1 MAFPPRFLDELRARV
16 SLAQVVGRRVRLT
29 RRGREFVGLCPFHKE
44 KTPSFSVVE
53 DKGFYH
59 CFGCG
64 AHGDVIGFMMQT
76 ANMSFPEAVEDL
88 ARQAGLEVP
97 KQSREEREHLE
108 RQATLEEVVEAA
120 CVFFEEA
127 LHVPEG
133 REARLYL
140 ERRGLD
146 LGTIRRFRLGYAPEG
161 RDVLKRALLSRFP
174 EALLVEAGLL
184 RRPEEGGESFDYFR
198 SRVIFPIGDRR
209 GRIIAFGGRVLGEG
223 QPKYLNSPE
232 TPLFQKG
239 RVLYG
244 WAQARAAAAREP
256 SAIVTEGYMDVIA
269 LHRVGFATA
278 VAPLGTALTETQIEE
293 LWRLAPEPVLC
304 FDGDA
309 AGLRAAGRALERAL
323 PLLKPGHSLKFAT
336 LPEGEDPDTLVLHE
350 GVAAIRGLL
359 ERARPLAE
367 VLWEMETAHPIAT
380 PEQRAAL
387 ERRLEDR
394 VRVIADR
401 SVQEHYRSF
410 FRNRLFH
417 EFRRAKS
424 AGRRRGHDE
433 KMGPNA
439 GIRLRS
445 RPAFEGTPRGEPTIN
460 RRHQQE
466 TLLAALLNHPFLL
479 GEVVEDVA
487 GMHLAPDLDKLWH
500 EILRLHALNPDLDSA
515 GLAIQ
520 LRQNGFARV
529 VEGVLSPRVLIH
541 AAFAR
546 QGVDAKTVRAGWAST
561 RDGVQKAHLHTQI
574 AEAGRDL
581 AEDTTD
587 EKWTRLHPLL
597 EQKVEDDGAAGG
609 GIR

>member
-1 MAFPPRFLDELRARV
+1 MALSPGFLDELRSRI
-16 SLAQVVGRRVRLT
+16 SLTGLIGRRVKLA
-29 RRGREFVGLCPFHKE
+29 RRGHEYVGLCPFHHE
-44 KTPSFSVVE
+44 KTPSFYVVE
-53 DKGFYH
+53 DKSFFH

-64 AHGDVIGFMMQT
+64 AHGDAIGFVMR
-76 ANMSFPEAVEDL
+76 ADNLDFIEAIEAL
-88 ARQAGLEVP
+88 AGEAGLAVP
-97 KQSREEREHLE
+97 RATPQERERAQRQKTLLE
-108 RQATLEEVVEAA
+108 ALEAA
-120 CVFFEEA
+120 AAFY
-127 LHVPEG
+127 
-133 REARLYL
+133 EARLWAPAAAPARGYL
-140 ERRGLD
+140 QQRGLD
-146 LGTIRRFRLGYAPEG
+146 AETIRRFRLGWAPDD
-161 RDVLKRALLSRFP
+161 RQALRRTLAADFP
-174 EALLVEAGLL
+174 EPLLIEAGLL
-184 RRPEEGGESFDYFR
+184 RNPREGERTDYFR
-198 SRVIFPIGDRR
+198 NRVIFPIGDRR

-223 QPKYLNSPE
+223 QPKYLNSPD

-309 AGLRAAGRALERAL
+309 AGLRAAVRALERAL

-336 LPEGEDPDTLVLHE
+336 LPEGEDPDTLVLHD

-394 VRVIADR
+394 VRAIADR

-445 RPAFEGTPRGEPTIN
+445 RPAFEGTPRGEPSIS

-546 QGVDAKTVRAGWAST
+546 QGADAETVRAGWAST